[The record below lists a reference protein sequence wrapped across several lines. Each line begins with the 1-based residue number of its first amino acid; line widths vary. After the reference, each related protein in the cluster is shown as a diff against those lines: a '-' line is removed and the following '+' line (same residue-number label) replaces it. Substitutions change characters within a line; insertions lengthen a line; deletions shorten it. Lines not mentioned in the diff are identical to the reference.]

1 MHRNDPHFVYSCIFI
16 FGRGEEHDLVSR
28 LLMTSLVAFSI
39 SSYAVSTAHPQSNET
54 IWKRGIELIGSGHE
68 LEGIAVLDSLR
79 MSGFAKDEFLDNY
92 ANHVFGMFIPRKADS
107 SYSVLL
113 KQPPAFDTT
122 PAYSIFWKVTK
133 SQNAKYPSFIYGSTF
148 TFRKPFSLV
157 FAGLSGQV
165 KNQGLLQSDHSPLQ
179 ARISNALMDQLDDRH
194 AKVLCAICIDL
205 NDTRSSPYE
214 YLVRRINGM
223 YDSIDVRTDLS
234 QYGALSL
241 RCHNRGYYWGD
252 EGTYTAYV
260 VFDRSLG
267 ELFKRHCG
275 DKVPRTVQSNKRIRF
290 TVTIESGSSVQRFT
304 EAKLQSILSFF

>member
-1 MHRNDPHFVYSCIFI
+1 MFFRIVA
-16 FGRGEEHDLVSR
+16 
-28 LLMTSLVAFSI
+28 TSLVAFSV
-39 SSYAVSTAHPQSNET
+39 SSYALGTVHPQSNET
-54 IWKRGIELIGSGHE
+54 IWKRGLELIGSGHE

-79 MSGFAKDEFLDNY
+79 VSGFDGDEFLDNY
-92 ANHVFGMFIPRKADS
+92 ANHVFGVFIPRKADS
-107 SYSVLL
+107 TFDILL
-113 KQPPAFDTT
+113 KQSPAFDTT
-122 PAYSIFWKVTK
+122 PARSLFWKVTK

-157 FAGLSGQV
+157 FTGLSGQV
-165 KNQGLLQSDHSPLQ
+165 KNQGLLQSDHSPMQ
-179 ARISNALMDQLDDRH
+179 ARVSGALMDQLDDRFDR
-194 AKVLCAICIDL
+194 ALCAICIDL

-214 YLVRRINGM
+214 YLARRINGM

-234 QYGALSL
+234 QYRALSL
-241 RCHNRGYYWGD
+241 RCHTRGYFGD

-275 DKVPRTVQSNKRIRF
+275 DHAPGNVKLNKRIRF